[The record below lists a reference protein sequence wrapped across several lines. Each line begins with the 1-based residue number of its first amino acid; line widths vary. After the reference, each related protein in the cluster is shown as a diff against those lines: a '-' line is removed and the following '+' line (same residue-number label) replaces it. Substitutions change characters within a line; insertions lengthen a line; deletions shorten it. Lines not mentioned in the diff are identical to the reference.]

1 MALPPPRT
9 PLARTSPPGTSPSDT
24 SPSGTSS
31 PGTSLTGIPGS
42 FGARHRRTPARRL
55 ADRGLF
61 FAETLRTFRTTGA
74 VTPSGRPLARAL
86 AAPLADRAGRPRA
99 VLEVGAGT
107 GAVSRVLADLLGPE
121 DTLDLVESNPR
132 FARVLQADLR
142 TDPRL
147 AVLGERVGL
156 IAAPVQELDPSA
168 RYDVIVSG
176 LPFTNF
182 HPDEVSDLLARY
194 LTALRPG
201 GRLTYF
207 GYRATTRLRAVFG
220 SSRSLARH
228 SGVVHVLDSFQ
239 RAHAVDCRTVW
250 GNVPPARVWQLSAP
264 ATAIDH

>member
-9 PLARTSPPGTSPSDT
+9 PLVRTSPAGTSP
-24 SPSGTSS
+24 
-31 PGTSLTGIPGS
+31 TGAARTGVPPAG
-42 FGARHRRTPARRL
+42 GARARRTPVRRL

-74 VTPSGRPLARAL
+74 VTPSGRPLAQAL
-86 AAPLADRAGRPRA
+86 AAPLAERTGRPRA

-107 GAVSRVLADLLGPE
+107 GAVSRVLAGLLGPE

-132 FARVLQADLR
+132 FARVLAADLR
-142 TDPRL
+142 ADPRFT
-147 AVLGERVGL
+147 VLGGRAGL
-156 IAAPVQELDPSA
+156 IAAPVQELDPAA

-182 HPDEVSDLLARY
+182 RPDEVSDLLARY

-207 GYRATTRLRAVFG
+207 GYRGTTRLRAVFG
-220 SSRSLARH
+220 SSRNLARH

-239 RAHAVDCRTVW
+239 RAHAVGCRTVW

-264 ATAIDH
+264 AHEHRPDIP

>member
-9 PLARTSPPGTSPSDT
+9 PPVRTSRSGG
-24 SPSGTSS
+24 SPSGTSH
-31 PGTSLTGIPGS
+31 TGIPPAA
-42 FGARHRRTPARRL
+42 GARVRRTPARWL

-61 FAETLRTFRTTGA
+61 IAETLRTTGA
-74 VTPSGRPLARAL
+74 VTPSGRPLAQAL
-86 AAPLADRAGRPRA
+86 AAPLADRTGRPRA

-107 GAVSRVLADLLGPE
+107 GAVSRVLAGLLGPE

-132 FARVLQADLR
+132 FARVLAADLR
-142 TDPRL
+142 ADPRL

-156 IAAPVQELDPSA
+156 IAAPVQELDPAA

-182 HPDEVSDLLARY
+182 DPDEVADLLARY

-207 GYRATTRLRAVFG
+207 GYRGTTRLRAVFG

-239 RAHAVDCRTVW
+239 RAHAVGCRTVW
-250 GNVPPARVWQLSAP
+250 SNVPPARVWQLSAP
-264 ATAIDH
+264 GTTADR